1 MTGTETSVEIEEE
14 EERDQEESAQE
25 IEIEDEGT
33 LLVMMWR
40 HFLEVTKKCF
50 ISKSIF
56 DHFLHKVLLGK

>member
-1 MTGTETSVEIEEE
+1 MKTGIEAGMTGTETSVEIEEEEE

-50 ISKSIF
+50 CI
-56 DHFLHKVLLGK
+56 